1 MKPGKIRALALA
13 LILHEG
19 AVLAQEGYDP
29 SKHGSFLRLPGGG
42 IEFGETGAAAVAREM
57 REEITAELADVRYV
71 ATLENIFTF
80 DGKPG
85 HEICLIYAARL
96 LDPALTWRE
105 RIIGHDTS
113 GAEIPMRWA
122 PLAALDTLPIYPDG
136 VLDLIRLMLARAA
149 D

>member
-19 AVLAQEGYDP
+19 TVLAQEGYDP
-29 SKHGSFLRLPGGG
+29 STHESFLRPPGGG
-42 IEFGETGAAAVAREM
+42 IEFGETGAAAVAREI
-57 REEITAELADVRYV
+57 REEIAAELANVRYV

-80 DGKPG
+80 DGKRG
-85 HEICLIYAARL
+85 HEICLIYVARL
-96 LDPALTWRE
+96 LDPALTRRE
-105 RIIGHDTS
+105 RIIGHETG

-122 PLAALDTLPIYPDG
+122 PLATLDALPIYPAG
-136 VLDLIRLMLARAA
+136 VLDLIQAMSDRAA